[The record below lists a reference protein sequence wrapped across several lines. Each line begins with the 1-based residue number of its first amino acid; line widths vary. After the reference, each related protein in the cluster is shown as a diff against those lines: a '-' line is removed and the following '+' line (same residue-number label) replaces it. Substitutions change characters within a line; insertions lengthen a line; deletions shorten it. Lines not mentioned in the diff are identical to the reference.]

1 MNNTS
6 LLQEE
11 VDKFESI
18 AEDWWNPNGKF
29 KPLHQLTPLRLEYI
43 TNIAK
48 KHFNSNSLENIKVL
62 DVGCGGGLISE
73 PMARLNTNI
82 TAIDASKINIDIAKK
97 HSEKLG
103 LKINY
108 KTALAEDLLQE
119 NNKFQLILALEI
131 IEHVENVE
139 FFIKTCCNLLEEGG
153 IVIFS
158 TMNKTI
164 KSYLL
169 SIVAA
174 EYILKWVPKGTH
186 DWKKFVKPSE
196 INHHVIQEGGKLID
210 LKGMDYS
217 IFSQKWYLSNEVSNN
232 YFIAFTI

>member
-1 MNNTS
+1 MNKTS
-6 LLQEE
+6 LSQEE
-11 VDKFESI
+11 IDKFELM
-18 AEDWWNPNGKF
+18 AEDWWNPSGKF

-48 KHFNSNSLENIKVL
+48 KHFDVSSLENIKVL
-62 DVGCGGGLISE
+62 DIGCGGGLISE
-73 PMARLNTNI
+73 PMARLNTKI
-82 TAIDASKINIDIAKK
+82 TAIDASKVNIDIAKK
-97 HSEKLG
+97 HSEKLD

-108 KTALAEDLLQE
+108 QVSLAEDLLE
-119 NNKFQLILALEI
+119 DGNKFQLILALEI
-131 IEHVENVE
+131 IEHVENIE
-139 FFIKTCCNLLEEGG
+139 FFIKTCFYLLDKGG
-153 IVIFS
+153 VIILS

-169 SIVAA
+169 SIIAA

-196 INHHVIQEGGKLID
+196 INRYAMREGGKLID
-210 LKGMDYS
+210 LQGMDYS
-217 IFSQKWYLSNEVSNN
+217 VLSQKWRLTKEVSNN

>member
-1 MNNTS
+1 MNPLMNNTS

-108 KTALAEDLLQE
+108 KKSLSYY
-119 NNKFQLILALEI
+119 LI
-131 IEHVENVE
+131 
-139 FFIKTCCNLLEEGG
+139 K
-153 IVIFS
+153 
-158 TMNKTI
+158 
-164 KSYLL
+164 
-169 SIVAA
+169 
-174 EYILKWVPKGTH
+174 
-186 DWKKFVKPSE
+186 
-196 INHHVIQEGGKLID
+196 
-210 LKGMDYS
+210 
-217 IFSQKWYLSNEVSNN
+217 
-232 YFIAFTI
+232 

>member
-6 LLQEE
+6 LLQKE

-18 AEDWWNPNGKF
+18 AEDWWDPNGKF
-29 KPLHQLTPLRLEYI
+29 KPLHQLTPLRLQYI
-43 TNIAK
+43 TTITK
-48 KHFNSNSLENIKVL
+48 KHFELNSLENIKVL
-62 DVGCGGGLISE
+62 DIGCGGGLISE
-73 PMARLNTNI
+73 PIARLNANI
-82 TAIDASKINIDIAKK
+82 TAIDASQINIDIAKK
-97 HSEKLG
+97 HNEELG

-108 KTALAEDLLQE
+108 KTALAEDLLKE
-119 NNKFQLILALEI
+119 NHKFQLILALEV
-131 IEHVENVE
+131 IEHIENIE
-139 FFIKTCCNLLEEGG
+139 FFIKTCCGLLEKGG
-153 IVIFS
+153 IMIFS

-186 DWKKFVKPSE
+186 DWTKFVKPSE
-196 INHHVIQEGGKLID
+196 INRHVTQEGGKLID
-210 LKGMDYS
+210 LKGMVYS
-217 IFSQKWYLSNEVSNN
+217 IFSQKWYLTNEISNN